1 MTETE
6 AIIAAWQQA
15 SEQKLRGAL
24 ATVVRVEGSAYRRP
38 GARMF
43 VSENKERTGVLS
55 GGCLEGDV
63 AERALRVI
71 ETGEPIVV
79 TYDTTSDDDIV
90 WGLGIGCR
98 GVVQVLIEPASD
110 FRCAGLMQLL
120 EDCEKNTQRG
130 AVATVIRSE
139 VNPKIDVGAR
149 ALLFTDG
156 TSRSEAG
163 FYRMFCGPAIV
174 NDLRAAV
181 RNGVSDVS
189 RYETDAVNVE
199 VFIEVIEPQLPLVI
213 LGAGDDALPLVSLA
227 KNLGWYTTVVDTRS
241 RPAIVERF
249 AEADEIVLCRAED
262 VCDRV
267 RLNDRTAVVLMTHNY
282 LQDLELLK
290 TLLNTPLRYL
300 GCLGPRH
307 RTEQMLLEIPDE
319 IAFLK
324 QLHAP
329 AGLDIGAET
338 PMEVAFSIVSEIKAV
353 VAGREGG
360 LLRNRRGPI
369 HTPAPRAAIRTFESL
384 KIQCEVA
391 VA

>member
-6 AIIAAWQQA
+6 AIIAAWRQA

-43 VSENKERTGVLS
+43 VTETRQRTGVLS

-63 AERALRVI
+63 AERALKVI
-71 ETGEPIVV
+71 ETGEPIVA

-98 GVVQVLIEPASD
+98 GVIQVLIEPASD

-120 EDCEKNTQRG
+120 EDCEQSSQRG
-130 AVATVIRSE
+130 AVATVIHADGDTE
-139 VNPKIDVGAR
+139 IEIGAR
-149 ALLFTDG
+149 ALLYTDG
-156 TSRSEAG
+156 ASRSEPD
-163 FYRMFCGPAIV
+163 FYRFGGSEVM

-181 RNGVSDVS
+181 RDRASGVT
-189 RYETDAVNVE
+189 RYETDIARIHA
-199 VFIEVIEPQLPLVI
+199 FIEVIEPQLPLVI
-213 LGAGDDALPLVSLA
+213 FGAGDDALPLVALA
-227 KNLGWYTTVVDTRS
+227 RNLGWHTTVVDTRL

-249 AEADEIVLCRAED
+249 AEADEVVLCPAED
-262 VCDRV
+262 VRN
-267 RLNDRTAVVLMTHNY
+267 RLRLTDRTAVVLMTHNY
-282 LQDLELLK
+282 LHDLEILT
-290 TLLNTPLRYL
+290 TLLNTPLLYL
-300 GCLGPRH
+300 GCLGPRQ
-307 RTEQMLLEIPDE
+307 RTEQMLLEIADE

-324 QLHAP
+324 QLYAP
-329 AGLDIGAET
+329 AGLDIGADT

-360 LLRNRRGPI
+360 LLRNRKGPI
-369 HTPAPRAAIRTFESL
+369 HTPAPRAAVRTFESL